1 MKVITRIPS
10 TPKRLNIL
18 SSVIGQM
25 SDGIWENSTSMRKY
39 WQSLDYEVNAE
50 GFIEIIDRHFVCSN
64 PCKFLADKIKQV
76 IKIEIEDGNSELEW
90 SRSCAACPDYM
101 RGGVTVGDCYE
112 LYELLKGR
120 ATERNTYATYN
131 TYNVVLTYEDA
142 VINMQVDALNELSA
156 KRKAVELLAKKI
168 KATVTLA

>member
-1 MKVITRIPS
+1 MKVITRIQS
-10 TPKRLNIL
+10 TPKRLSIL
-18 SSVIGQM
+18 GSVMGQM

-39 WQSLDYEVNAE
+39 WQSLRYEVNSE
-50 GFIEIIDRHFVCSN
+50 GFIEIIDKNFVCSN
-64 PCKFLADKIKQV
+64 PCEFFANKIKQI
-76 IKIEIEDGNSELEW
+76 IKTEIDDGNTQLEW

-120 ATERNTYATYN
+120 STARNTYATYN

-142 VINMQVDALNELSA
+142 VIHMQVDALNELSA
-156 KRKAVELLAKKI
+156 KRKAIELLASKI
-168 KATVTLA
+168 KAIVTPS